1 MLRCAPH
8 ATLPSSPHATLSAPH
23 RTPPHLPTLSAPRER
38 AGARTATLCTTTL
51 PMAPSPW
58 QAHQA
63 HPATPTPQANQV
75 LLPCGH
81 VCVCANCVSSIQ
93 QQCPLCREPCTST
106 HTIYT

>member
-1 MLRCAPH
+1 MRGG
-8 ATLPSSPHATLSAPH
+8 
-23 RTPPHLPTLSAPRER
+23 
-38 AGARTATLCTTTL
+38 GARGHLLGRPEISDEKLCVVCID
-51 PMAPSPW
+51 AE
-58 QAHQA
+58 
-63 HPATPTPQANQV
+63 ANQV